1 MFCWLEVSHISI
13 AATPATM
20 APGATARIQA
30 ASEAADDLEAAAL
43 AVADAVVLLELSSLV
58 LELLELWRLEDVSVA
73 LDEELNA
80 LLRTVLVL

>member
-1 MFCWLEVSHISI
+1 
-13 AATPATM
+13 M

-30 ASEAADDLEAAAL
+30 ASEVADDLEAAAL

-58 LELLELWRLEDVSVA
+58 LELWPFEDVSVA
-73 LDEELNA
+73 LDEELNV